1 MAKATSPEMAIKQ
14 EFPVEDFK
22 KDRSRYKEL
31 TFVGKF
37 SGDDDRKLLQRGI
50 HNHLALMTQVS
61 QRYNVWE
68 ICTAILK
75 ELDNARES
83 SSGSFDVHDAYLDT
97 LLKEIDDMKLFTNNF
112 YVRQASASLVAELVY
127 RKRDDQRQPYLPALQ
142 TLMSLLRDRKQIPAV
157 KIHAV
162 RGLTNYFH
170 DATVSPGTRQEIVRL
185 MLVDLS
191 NDPPLEMPYQL
202 RIIESLAEMGISED
216 NSRRPIVIQKLMQII
231 VNDEANP
238 LLRAASARTIGRLP
252 LETSQGSL
260 NVELISIEI
269 VRMALELASAWEVEP
284 KKDFSTN
291 YSFWSL
297 YLAFKPANAEETRKG
312 SGLLNQ
318 VKQKQR
324 LQSYGPITKE
334 AYELVVPVVNKV
346 LFDSEKVDLAKHQEK
361 MTKWLQEHRPREN
374 RIAPTEEPLVTE
386 TADATK

>member
-1 MAKATSPEMAIKQ
+1 
-14 EFPVEDFK
+14 
-22 KDRSRYKEL
+22 
-31 TFVGKF
+31 
-37 SGDDDRKLLQRGI
+37 
-50 HNHLALMTQVS
+50 
-61 QRYNVWE
+61 
-68 ICTAILK
+68 
-75 ELDNARES
+75 
-83 SSGSFDVHDAYLDT
+83 
-97 LLKEIDDMKLFTNNF
+97 MKLFTNNF